1 MAIRPY
7 LNDDESRW
15 LDRLL
20 TGNESAEAL
29 SIRAKLIKAGYKQE
43 QLTLSAMSLFDDGMP
58 PASLHI
64 GVIDKRGDALRL
76 EHVMHKMVNDVHL
89 SESDKEFYF
98 EQTGLRI

>member
-20 TGNESAEAL
+20 TSNKSAEAL
-29 SIRAKLIKAGYKQE
+29 SIRAKLVKSGYKQE
-43 QLTLSAMSLFDDGMP
+43 QLSLSTMSLFDAGTP
-58 PASLHI
+58 LRSNVA
-64 GVIDKRGDALRL
+64 DKRDEVHRL
-76 EHVMHKMVNDVHL
+76 EQVMFKMVNDVHL